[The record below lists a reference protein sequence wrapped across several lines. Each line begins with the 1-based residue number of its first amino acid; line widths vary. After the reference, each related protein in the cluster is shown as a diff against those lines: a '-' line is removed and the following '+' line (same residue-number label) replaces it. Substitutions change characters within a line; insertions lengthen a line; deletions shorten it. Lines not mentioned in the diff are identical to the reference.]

1 VHRIESIGVASLDR
15 VKPLWLAMVA
25 HHRAVSDL
33 KVREPG
39 ETWRRR
45 RAEYAAWLESGD
57 AFILLAVPE
66 GGGDA
71 EGYAAVRVHRA
82 TSPTFDL
89 GERVGD
95 LESLAVAEPARGT
108 GVGTKLI
115 AAARE
120 RLRADGVEHW
130 LVSVVDANPD
140 ARRLYERE
148 GFRPFFSSLVAP
160 ID

>member
-1 VHRIESIGVASLDR
+1 
-15 VKPLWLAMVA
+15 
-25 HHRAVSDL
+25 
-33 KVREPG
+33 
-39 ETWRRR
+39 
-45 RAEYAAWLESGD
+45 
-57 AFILLAVPE
+57 
-66 GGGDA
+66 
-71 EGYAAVRVHRA
+71 
-82 TSPTFDL
+82 
-89 GERVGD
+89 
-95 LESLAVAEPARGT
+95 
-108 GVGTKLI
+108 VGTKLI